1 MKKSNINIEEL
12 VNVEVNKIKEAVI
25 TVNDDRVY
33 DFLDDIREKYKDKRI
48 LIVSHGGISI
58 PVKCYFKGIP
68 DVDNLFPLCIDN
80 CEIVEFK

>member
-48 LIVSHGGISI
+48 LIVSQGNTR
-58 PVKCYFKGIP
+58 C
-68 DVDNLFPLCIDN
+68 
-80 CEIVEFK
+80 